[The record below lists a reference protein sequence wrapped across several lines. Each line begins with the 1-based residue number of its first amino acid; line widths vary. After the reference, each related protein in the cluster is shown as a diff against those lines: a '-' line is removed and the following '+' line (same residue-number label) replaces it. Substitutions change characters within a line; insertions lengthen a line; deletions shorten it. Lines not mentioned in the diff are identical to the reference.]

1 LDRDEVW
8 TKVVALVEI
17 FPTPCRTPESDIGK
31 RSIPDF

>member
-8 TKVVALVEI
+8 TNLVALEES
-17 FPTPCRTPESDIGK
+17 FPTPCRTLGAHVGN